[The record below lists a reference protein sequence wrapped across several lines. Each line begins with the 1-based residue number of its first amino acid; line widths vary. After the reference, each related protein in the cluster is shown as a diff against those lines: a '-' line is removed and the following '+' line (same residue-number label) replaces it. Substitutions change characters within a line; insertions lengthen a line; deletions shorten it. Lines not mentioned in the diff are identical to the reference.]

1 MIFWESDLN
10 FVTVLL
16 DAINLGHLLLQKP
29 NGAGD
34 RRVHAATI
42 HTRAVLRRDRD
53 KTVASSFVN
62 RGNSVIFSYSAYP
75 HMEKPAR
82 QPSPSLAIVRGI
94 FFTCY
99 IGFLTQPV
107 INFARVFFIAF

>member
-16 DAINLGHLLLQKP
+16 DAINLGHLLLQKQ

-42 HTRAVLRRDRD
+42 LIVEGFQYSNRKLSKAKIIPLQSQITTPDLTVNYSTAGSVCAACDKHSKRIVDGEHLLLVHTTYKGQV
-53 KTVASSFVN
+53 
-62 RGNSVIFSYSAYP
+62 
-75 HMEKPAR
+75 
-82 QPSPSLAIVRGI
+82 
-94 FFTCY
+94 
-99 IGFLTQPV
+99 
-107 INFARVFFIAF
+107 

>member
-34 RRVHAATI
+34 RRVHAATMI
-42 HTRAVLRRDRD
+42 SKVLGAHRKNRKVSRVLQIAVKQILDATTDIMHR
-53 KTVASSFVN
+53 SS
-62 RGNSVIFSYSAYP
+62 
-75 HMEKPAR
+75 
-82 QPSPSLAIVRGI
+82 SPKILNEH
-94 FFTCY
+94 Y
-99 IGFLTQPV
+99 
-107 INFARVFFIAF
+107 FATAG

>member
-42 HTRAVLRRDRD
+42 IKHELFSLR
-53 KTVASSFVN
+53 
-62 RGNSVIFSYSAYP
+62 YP
-75 HMEKPAR
+75 LSPF
-82 QPSPSLAIVRGI
+82 QPSDADENTLLGQQMVSPQFSA
-94 FFTCY
+94 
-99 IGFLTQPV
+99 
-107 INFARVFFIAF
+107 

>member
-42 HTRAVLRRDRD
+42 VLVYIRRAVLRRQTPCF
-53 KTVASSFVN
+53 TVETHELLDLYGSIKFSF
-62 RGNSVIFSYSAYP
+62 F
-75 HMEKPAR
+75 K
-82 QPSPSLAIVRGI
+82 
-94 FFTCY
+94 FFY
-99 IGFLTQPV
+99 LFL
-107 INFARVFFIAF
+107 

>member
-34 RRVHAATI
+34 RRVHAAIIALLMAT
-42 HTRAVLRRDRD
+42 TSVQ
-53 KTVASSFVN
+53 VAGQPFV
-62 RGNSVIFSYSAYP
+62 GIA
-75 HMEKPAR
+75 KKKKK
-82 QPSPSLAIVRGI
+82 I
-94 FFTCY
+94 FFDKFHSWR
-99 IGFLTQPV
+99 ILTV
-107 INFARVFFIAF
+107 MRSCFFKKNWLKSASVGTYLTT

>member
-42 HTRAVLRRDRD
+42 QILCETQNVL
-53 KTVASSFVN
+53 
-62 RGNSVIFSYSAYP
+62 
-75 HMEKPAR
+75 E
-82 QPSPSLAIVRGI
+82 SPSAPEELLLAEGCSHIMYFR
-94 FFTCY
+94 
-99 IGFLTQPV
+99 
-107 INFARVFFIAF
+107 

>member
-42 HTRAVLRRDRD
+42 TRRVVLDETFNPGKD
-53 KTVASSFVN
+53 IQVFLQDGFAKICAKNPILSHV
-62 RGNSVIFSYSAYP
+62 
-75 HMEKPAR
+75 K
-82 QPSPSLAIVRGI
+82 QPWPEEGI
-94 FFTCY
+94 
-99 IGFLTQPV
+99 IDLLMQQLSG
-107 INFARVFFIAF
+107 

>member
-42 HTRAVLRRDRD
+42 LVI
-53 KTVASSFVN
+53 SFVIEYFSVPPDELLN
-62 RGNSVIFSYSAYP
+62 RYREAIPMTCLDIIKWEANLMVSSGVQF
-75 HMEKPAR
+75 ETEL
-82 QPSPSLAIVRGI
+82 SL
-94 FFTCY
+94 
-99 IGFLTQPV
+99 P
-107 INFARVFFIAF
+107 

>member
-1 MIFWESDLN
+1 MSLSMTQLQPVLQLLQISNCRRKCDVVGVIVDDFWESDLN

-42 HTRAVLRRDRD
+42 YYQLT
-53 KTVASSFVN
+53 
-62 RGNSVIFSYSAYP
+62 
-75 HMEKPAR
+75 
-82 QPSPSLAIVRGI
+82 
-94 FFTCY
+94 Y
-99 IGFLTQPV
+99 I
-107 INFARVFFIAF
+107 IRVS

>member
-42 HTRAVLRRDRD
+42 LVVQKKGKKTCLGPCWGRRLWLL
-53 KTVASSFVN
+53 SSGGG
-62 RGNSVIFSYSAYP
+62 RHII
-75 HMEKPAR
+75 K
-82 QPSPSLAIVRGI
+82 
-94 FFTCY
+94 
-99 IGFLTQPV
+99 
-107 INFARVFFIAF
+107 